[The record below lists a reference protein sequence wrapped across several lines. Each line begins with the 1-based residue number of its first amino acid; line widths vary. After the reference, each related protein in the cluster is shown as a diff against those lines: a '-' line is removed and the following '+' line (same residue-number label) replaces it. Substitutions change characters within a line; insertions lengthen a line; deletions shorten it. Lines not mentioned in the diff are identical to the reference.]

1 MSGSGGHRAA
11 MSGSGGHRAAISGG
25 GGYRRWTPQAG
36 TLDAAVARTTAIS
49 GGGGHRAVV
58 SRWTPH
64 ADFGRH
70 QAAAA
75 ASQRS

>member
-1 MSGSGGHRAA
+1 

-49 GGGGHRAVV
+49 GGGGHRVV

-64 ADFGRH
+64 ADSGR
-70 QAAAA
+70 
-75 ASQRS
+75 